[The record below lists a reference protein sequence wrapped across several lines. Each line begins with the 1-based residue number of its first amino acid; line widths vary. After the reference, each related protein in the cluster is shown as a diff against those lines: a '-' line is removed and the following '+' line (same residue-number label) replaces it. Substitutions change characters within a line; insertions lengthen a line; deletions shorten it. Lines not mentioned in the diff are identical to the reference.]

1 MGSIAHFFRLVVTT
15 VTFEDGIL
23 RLEQQTLSEDGAKLL
38 PSTSVTMAVN
48 DDVLTMTLD
57 TEVIGNPAVRAK
69 RKFVRHSAK
78 DGGGRCGGGGGPKGR
93 KMSAPF

>member
-1 MGSIAHFFRLVVTT
+1 MTT
-15 VTFEDGIL
+15 VTFEEGIL

-57 TEVIGNPAVRAK
+57 TEIIGAPAVRAK

-78 DGGGRCGGGGGPKGR
+78 DGGGRSGGGPKGR